1 MLDSTDH
8 ILIESSV
15 IEAKA
20 MNSCDPPQVPLVS
33 YDDALRSLLNKV
45 SATEMVENKPL
56 LEALSRILAQSIQSS
71 INVPPADN
79 SAMDGYAINTADIAT
94 AGTTKLRVSQRI
106 AAGDTGQ
113 TLKPGT
119 AARIFTGAPIPSGAN
134 AVIMQEQV
142 EAIADTIEFKVRP
155 SEQQNIRPAGNDI
168 KIDDK
173 ILDQGCLLRPQALGL
188 AASIGL
194 QSLSVF
200 QKIRVGIFFT
210 GDELVEPGEA
220 LAPGKIYDS
229 NRYTLHGM
237 LQKLGCDIVELGLVG
252 DTLDATKTAMLEATD
267 KADLVVTCGGVS
279 VGEEDHVRIAIEQL
293 GDLHLWRLAIKPGK
307 PLAFGKINQ
316 TPFIG
321 LPGNPV
327 SVFATFMLFVSPVI
341 KTLQGRYWQKPT
353 AIPVTAGFD
362 WPKPDSRREFLRA
375 RLEQDEDLALVARIY
390 PNQDS
395 GVLTSTAWAQGFVE
409 IAEGA
414 TVKTGDEVNY
424 LPFSEFLD

>member
-1 MLDSTDH
+1 
-8 ILIESSV
+8 
-15 IEAKA
+15 

-119 AARIFTGAPIPSGAN
+119 TARIFTGAPIPPGAN

-142 EAIADTIEFKVRP
+142 EAIADTIEFEVRP
-155 SEQQNIRPAGNDI
+155 SEQQNIRLAGNDI

-194 QSLSVF
+194 QSLPVY

-237 LQKLGCDIVELGLVG
+237 LQKLGCDIVDLGLVG
-252 DTLDATKTAMLEATD
+252 DTLGATKTAMLEATD

>member
-1 MLDSTDH
+1 
-8 ILIESSV
+8 
-15 IEAKA
+15 
-20 MNSCDPPQVPLVS
+20 MNNCDLPQAPLVS
-33 YDDALRSLLNKV
+33 YDDALRSLLGQV
-45 SATEMVENKPL
+45 SATQAVENKLL

-71 INVPPADN
+71 IDVPPADN

-94 AGTTKLRVSQRI
+94 KGKTRLPVSQRI

-113 TLKPGT
+113 TLKTGT
-119 AARIFTGAPIPSGAN
+119 AARIFTGAPTPPGAN

-142 EAIADTIEFKVRP
+142 EVVADTIEFEVRP
-155 SEQQNIRPAGNDI
+155 TEHQNIRPAGNDI
-168 KIDDK
+168 KVDDK
-173 ILDQGCLLRPQALGL
+173 ILNRGCLLRPQELGL
-188 AASIGL
+188 AASVGL
-194 QSLSVF
+194 QSLPVY

-237 LQKLGCDIVELGLVG
+237 LQKLGCEIVDLGLVG
-252 DTLDATKTAMLEATD
+252 DTLEATKAAMLEATS

-307 PLAFGKINQ
+307 PLAFGKINH
-316 TPFIG
+316 TPFVG

-341 KTLQGRYWQKPT
+341 KTMQGRYWQKPT
-353 AIPVTAGFD
+353 AVSVTAGFD

-375 RLEQDEDLALVARIY
+375 RLEQDESLGLVARIY

-409 IAEGA
+409 ITEGT
-414 TVKTGDEVNY
+414 TVKAGDNIC
-424 LPFSEFLD
+424 LLWSQGDNPLHLRPSD

>member
-1 MLDSTDH
+1 
-8 ILIESSV
+8 
-15 IEAKA
+15 

-119 AARIFTGAPIPSGAN
+119 AARIFTGAPIPPGAN

-142 EAIADTIEFKVRP
+142 EAIADTIEFEVRP
-155 SEQQNIRPAGNDI
+155 SEQQNIRLAGNDI

-194 QSLSVF
+194 QSLPVF

-237 LQKLGCDIVELGLVG
+237 LQKLGCDIVDLGLVG